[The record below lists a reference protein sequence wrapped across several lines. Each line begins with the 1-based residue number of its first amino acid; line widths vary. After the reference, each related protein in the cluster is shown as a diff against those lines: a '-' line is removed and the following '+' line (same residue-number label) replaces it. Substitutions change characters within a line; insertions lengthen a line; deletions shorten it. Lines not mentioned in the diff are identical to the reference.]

1 MIVKILHVINSL
13 VAAGAENLVVTLANE
28 QVKTNDVSVFT
39 FYSEK
44 DVFAE
49 KLDDRIDF
57 KPHKGQNYF
66 STKKIYTLYKCI
78 KANDVIH
85 VHLFPPFYI
94 VAILSLF
101 TRKKTLVF
109 TEHNTK
115 NSRRR
120 SVLKPLEIFIYK
132 RYSYIICI
140 SDGVARELKAWMG
153 NRINS
158 ITIKNVINTD
168 YINSIAPVDRD
179 TLRLEDDEILL
190 AMVGRFQEQKD
201 QDTIIRALPALPK
214 NYNLLLI
221 GEGEREEELKM
232 LSKEL
237 DVEERVHFMGVKKNV
252 FGILKSCDVGIISSK
267 WEGFGLVALEYMA
280 SGLPALGSNNEGLK
294 EVIGTSEALF
304 EIGNHTQLSKLI
316 LKTTRDTA
324 FKKQI
329 QETQKEHLHSFDLKK
344 AIEEHQRVYKNK
356 VTEC

>member
-1 MIVKILHVINSL
+1 MKVLHVINSL

-28 QVKTNDVSVFT
+28 QVKKNEVSVFT

-49 KLDDRIDF
+49 KLDKKVNF
-57 KPHKGQNYF
+57 KSHKGQNYF
-66 STKKIYTLYKCI
+66 SLKKLSNLYKYI
-78 KANDVIH
+78 KAHDVIH

-94 VAILSLF
+94 VAMLSLF
-101 TRKKTLVF
+101 VGKRNLIF
-109 TEHNTK
+109 TEHNTT

-120 SVLKPLEIFIYK
+120 KIFKPLEIFIYK
-132 RYSYIICI
+132 RYNYIICI

-179 TLRLEDDEILL
+179 TLRLEDDAILL

-201 QDTIIRALPALPK
+201 QDTIIKALPALPD
-214 NYNLLLI
+214 NYYLLLM
-221 GEGEREEELKM
+221 GEGEREEGLKT

-316 LKTTRDTA
+316 LKTIRDTA

-329 QETQKEHLHSFDLKK
+329 QETQKEHLQSFDLKK
-344 AIEEHQRVYKNK
+344 AIAEHQRVYKNK
-356 VTEC
+356 VTTC